1 MSRKLTIGF
10 IGLGG
15 IARIHAQALRELGDK
30 VDFCATVSSSDSR
43 LREFSETYNCKGY
56 MSYIEML
63 RQESP
68 DIVLISS
75 PHRLHAQIALEAIDA
90 GAHLYIE
97 KPMATSLEEAL
108 KIVEAA
114 EKKGTI
120 IAVGHHN
127 RFNPAIYTASKL
139 VAKGFL
145 GKLYHAKGSM
155 LRQRGIPKTPSFT
168 RKELAGGGA
177 VLDLASHVVDTLLYL
192 AQFPRPLA
200 VTAAARNVFGTRLQ
214 EFAGNWPP
222 ETQIEPGQTSD
233 VEDNASAYITFV
245 DGLTM
250 YIEVSWASYI
260 PQDKTEYT
268 LLGDKAGIHIDKQ
281 LHLATPINHQLYTA
295 TQPDTPQTNPYREIW
310 KRLLQAANTQDTQ
323 ALCPAT
329 TPQQAAITT
338 AILEK
343 IYQSTAQAT
352 KQLEIH
358 IPQGLL
364 EQARNQ
370 QKCLEKE

>member
-15 IARIHAQALRELGDK
+15 IARVHAQALRELGHK
-30 VDFCATVSSSDSR
+30 VDFCATVSSSESR

-68 DIVLISS
+68 DIVLIAS

-139 VAKGFL
+139 AAKGFL
-145 GKLYHAKGSM
+145 GKLYHAKG
-155 LRQRGIPKTPSFT
+155 
-168 RKELAGGGA
+168 
-177 VLDLASHVVDTLLYL
+177 
-192 AQFPRPLA
+192 
-200 VTAAARNVFGTRLQ
+200 
-214 EFAGNWPP
+214 
-222 ETQIEPGQTSD
+222 
-233 VEDNASAYITFV
+233 
-245 DGLTM
+245 
-250 YIEVSWASYI
+250 
-260 PQDKTEYT
+260 
-268 LLGDKAGIHIDKQ
+268 
-281 LHLATPINHQLYTA
+281 
-295 TQPDTPQTNPYREIW
+295 
-310 KRLLQAANTQDTQ
+310 
-323 ALCPAT
+323 
-329 TPQQAAITT
+329 
-338 AILEK
+338 
-343 IYQSTAQAT
+343 
-352 KQLEIH
+352 
-358 IPQGLL
+358 
-364 EQARNQ
+364 
-370 QKCLEKE
+370 